1 MAKSRV
7 GGSGSRLDGRY
18 SITTPKDGRDRGE
31 PTERCPQYE
40 AQRERENR
48 WRPGWPENHCMIITR
63 EIERGGGARDR
74 G

>member
-40 AQRERENR
+40 AQRERER
-48 WRPGWPENHCMIITR
+48 IDGGRVGLRITV
-63 EIERGGGARDR
+63 
-74 G
+74 